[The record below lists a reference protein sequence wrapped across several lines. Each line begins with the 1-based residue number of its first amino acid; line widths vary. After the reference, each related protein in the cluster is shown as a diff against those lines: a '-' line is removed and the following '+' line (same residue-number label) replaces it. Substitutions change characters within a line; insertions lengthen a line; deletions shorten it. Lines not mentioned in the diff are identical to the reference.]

1 MLIVVLGNKLI
12 NPGARCFDSFERL
25 AWIGRRVLECTEQ
38 AFRVWVVVA
47 HRWPAERWHYAQPLQ
62 RRQHGRALH
71 GTPVISVQDQLPA
84 ANTFRQASFADQGA
98 GMLRQFLGVD
108 FPADDL
114 ATEDVLNHVQPIELP
129 TTSILTEGAVGDPLP
144 RSIVLAVPP
153 DRSGFFLEH

>member
-47 HRWPAERWHYAQPLQ
+47 HRWPAERWHYAQPLE
-62 RRQHGRALH
+62 RRQHGCTLH

-84 ANTFRQASFADQGA
+84 ANTLSQTSFADQGA
-98 GMLRQFLGVD
+98 GMLRQLLGVD
-108 FPADDL
+108 FPAGDL

-129 TTSILTEGAVGDPLP
+129 ADAARKESNIPAPSLIRRCGT
-144 RSIVLAVPP
+144 
-153 DRSGFFLEH
+153 